1 MTEQSVAN
9 IMWPERVSMPKVS
22 LKTDEMFSKLVM
34 FFKRFVYFDDPV
46 FYSLSAIFVIF
57 TYLFD
62 IFDETPYLQ
71 IRGPKGS
78 GKTQL
83 GDMFW
88 LLCFNAFISNE
99 ISDAAVFR
107 TIAQS
112 YSRGGLTLI
121 VDEADDVA
129 GSTRRGILLRTLK
142 SGYRRN
148 GNVTRCGPCGTIDRF
163 PTFGPKIVI
172 NEKGIH
178 DSALESRTIPIHMI
192 KAPSPLEKFQFEKVK
207 KEAKEI
213 KELVRSFS
221 EDYRDLIFDRYFSFK
236 GVEGISNRDEEV
248 WMPIII
254 IADLLAVLLDSPSIK
269 ADMVKLARKIILQ
282 RKKTELIG
290 NREVQILAG
299 TQAFIEEMSPLKIDG
314 LPFYIGEDLCKSI
327 KDGWS
332 LPNLKLETVSH
343 VLNQFNIIKGLRRP
357 HLKKKIENSE
367 IQVQR
372 VCYLFDEQRLA
383 ELTNEYFEGGEDI

>member
-1 MTEQSVAN
+1 MTELSVAN

-22 LKTDEMFSKLVM
+22 LKTVEMFRKLVM

-46 FYSLSAIFVIF
+46 FYSLSGIFVIF

-71 IRGPKGS
+71 IRGPKGT

-112 YSRGGLTLI
+112 YGRGGMTLI

-148 GNVTRCGPCGTIDRF
+148 GNVTRCGPCGTIERF

-178 DSALESRTIPIHMI
+178 DSALGKQNHPNTYDEACLPSR
-192 KAPSPLEKFQFEKVK
+192 
-207 KEAKEI
+207 EI
-213 KELVRSFS
+213 SVR
-221 EDYRDLIFDRYFSFK
+221 K
-236 GVEGISNRDEEV
+236 GQKWGQRNKGI
-248 WMPIII
+248 
-254 IADLLAVLLDSPSIK
+254 
-269 ADMVKLARKIILQ
+269 
-282 RKKTELIG
+282 G
-290 NREVQILAG
+290 
-299 TQAFIEEMSPLKIDG
+299 AFI
-314 LPFYIGEDLCKSI
+314 F
-327 KDGWS
+327 
-332 LPNLKLETVSH
+332 
-343 VLNQFNIIKGLRRP
+343 
-357 HLKKKIENSE
+357 
-367 IQVQR
+367 
-372 VCYLFDEQRLA
+372 
-383 ELTNEYFEGGEDI
+383 

>member
-22 LKTDEMFSKLVM
+22 LKTVEMFRKSVM
-34 FFKRFVYFDDPV
+34 FFKRFIYFEDPV
-46 FYSLSAIFVIF
+46 FYLLSAIFVIF
-57 TYLFD
+57 TFLFD

-78 GKTQL
+78 GKTLL

-112 YSRGGLTLI
+112 YGSGGLTLI
-121 VDEADDVA
+121 LDEADDVA
-129 GSTRRGILLRTLK
+129 GSTRRGILLRALK

-148 GNVTRCGPCGTIDRF
+148 GNVTRCGPCGTIERF
-163 PTFGPKIVI
+163 PTFSPKIVI

-192 KAPSPLEKFQFEKVK
+192 KAACPLEKFQFEKVK
-207 KEAKEI
+207 KEVKEI

-221 EDYRDLIFDRYFSFK
+221 EDYRDLIFDRYLSFK
-236 GVEGISNRDEEV
+236 GVEGISNRDQEV

-269 ADMVKLARKIILQ
+269 ADMLKLARKIILQ

-299 TQAFIEEMSPLKIDG
+299 TQAFIKRNVPV
-314 LPFYIGEDLCKSI
+314 
-327 KDGWS
+327 KD
-332 LPNLKLETVSH
+332 
-343 VLNQFNIIKGLRRP
+343 RRP
-357 HLKKKIENSE
+357 SFLHW
-367 IQVQR
+367 
-372 VCYLFDEQRLA
+372 
-383 ELTNEYFEGGEDI
+383 

>member
-1 MTEQSVAN
+1 MTEHSVTN
-9 IMWPERVSMPKVS
+9 IMWPEPVSMPKVS
-22 LKTDEMFSKLVM
+22 LKTVEMFGKLLI
-34 FFKRFVYFDDPV
+34 FFKRFIYFDDPV
-46 FYSLSAIFVIF
+46 LYSLCTVFVIF
-57 TYLFD
+57 TFLFD

-83 GDMFW
+83 GDIFW

-99 ISDAAVFR
+99 MSDAAVFR

-112 YSRGGLTLI
+112 YGRGGLTLI

-129 GSTRRGILLRTLK
+129 GPTRRGILLRALK

-148 GNVTRCGPCGTIDRF
+148 GNVTRCGPGGTIERF
-163 PTFGPKIVI
+163 PTFSPKIVI

-192 KAPSPLEKFQFEKVK
+192 KAPCPLEKFQFEKVK
-207 KEAKEI
+207 KEVKEI

-236 GVEGISNRDEEV
+236 GVDGISNRDQEV

-254 IADLLAVLLDSPSIK
+254 IADLLAVLLDSPSMK
-269 ADMVKLARKIILQ
+269 ADMIKLARKIILQ
-282 RKKTELIG
+282 RKQTELIG
-290 NREVQILAG
+290 NRDLQILAG
-299 TQAFIEEMSPLKIDG
+299 TQAFIKETSPLKIDG

-332 LPNLKLETVSH
+332 LANLKLETVSH

-383 ELTNEYFEGGEDI
+383 GLTNEYFEGGKDR